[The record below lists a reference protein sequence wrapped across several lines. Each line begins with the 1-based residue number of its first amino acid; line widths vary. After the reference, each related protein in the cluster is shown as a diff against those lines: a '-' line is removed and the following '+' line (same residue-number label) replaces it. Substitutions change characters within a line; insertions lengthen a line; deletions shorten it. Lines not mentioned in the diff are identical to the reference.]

1 MYIIMEYI
9 IHTWTEGLS
18 MNKISDDAKVLKVF
32 YRRKVI
38 TVDTLSSLL
47 DSSVKTARRRLK
59 LWEAY
64 TSYNENGRYYTLPD
78 IPEFDANGLWSY
90 RSIRFSKY
98 GNLKQTAIQ
107 LIRLSKAGVDAAE
120 MAELLAIPVR
130 SFLSAFQEHS
140 GIRRE
145 KLQGRFVH
153 FSAVDLEYNRQRN
166 HRVSMTRITQLP
178 RDTEAIL
185 ILVEMIKNP
194 RLNAEALSLKLT
206 EKNCAVPARSIS
218 NLLAYPGLTVKKT
231 PQVAS

>member
-1 MYIIMEYI
+1 MFLPLKCPCMYIIMEYI
-9 IHTWTEGLS
+9 LHTWTRGLS
-18 MNKISDDAKVLKVF
+18 MNKISEDAKVLKVF

-107 LIRLSKAGVDAAE
+107 LIRLSRAMPTGGTTSLRYFLKNPTLPSRIGRSGYMTGCKSPTANPSPIAATSAAE
-120 MAELLAIPVR
+120 TADVSAGPV
-130 SFLSAFQEHS
+130 
-140 GIRRE
+140 
-145 KLQGRFVH
+145 
-153 FSAVDLEYNRQRN
+153 NRC
-166 HRVSMTRITQLP
+166 L
-178 RDTEAIL
+178 
-185 ILVEMIKNP
+185 
-194 RLNAEALSLKLT
+194 
-206 EKNCAVPARSIS
+206 ARSVAQS
-218 NLLAYPGLTVKKT
+218 GTYPT
-231 PQVAS
+231 QASRLPSGTLRRRPGKWRPV